1 MTLTR
6 AVPKPQTNKLDFKV
20 DTEVLVIFENWKRV
34 IKKPSVFCSKIIS
47 EVCRVSRAKSEF
59 KKGSCVEVSVVF
71 ANDKFLRNLNMLYRN
86 VDRPT
91 NVLAFP
97 NSNLQNPECF
107 NDVKHKLLGDIVISF
122 ETIKK
127 ESNEVNKPF
136 KDHTAHMVTHGMLHL
151 LGFDHDTN
159 KNAIEMEA
167 LEIEILKKLG
177 FPLNLEKV

>member
-1 MTLTR
+1 
-6 AVPKPQTNKLDFKV
+6 
-20 DTEVLVIFENWKRV
+20 
-34 IKKPSVFCSKIIS
+34 
-47 EVCRVSRAKSEF
+47 
-59 KKGSCVEVSVVF
+59 
-71 ANDKFLRNLNMLYRN
+71 MLYRN

-177 FPLNLEKV
+177 FPQTFSVEVLGFLFLFKSLRFPNTLSKTSVFHIFSETT